1 MGVNNSEFSD
11 QNTPPQGRADRRR
24 NPVKPGAAFLL
35 TFCILFTLW
44 VIFSGRFDAF
54 HLTMGVIASALVSL
68 FCRDFLFTTE
78 KPRALSLFR
87 TWIRLAGYIPWLMYQ
102 VFRANL
108 HVLYIVFHPR
118 MTHLIDP
125 HIIDFDSR
133 LTSDYSRTTF
143 ANSITLTPGTITV
156 SVTALGRFS
165 VHCIDTASGEA
176 LPGDMEERIR
186 KVFGE

>member
-11 QNTPPQGRADRRR
+11 QNTPPQGRADGRR
-24 NPVKPGAAFLL
+24 NPAKPGATFFL
-35 TFCILFTLW
+35 TFGILFALW
-44 VIFSGRFDAF
+44 IVFSGRFDGF

-78 KPRALSLFR
+78 TPRPHNLFR
-87 TWIRLAGYIPWLMYQ
+87 IWIRLLGYIPWLLYQ
-102 VFRANL
+102 VFLANL

-118 MTHLIDP
+118 MMTLIDP

-133 LTSDYSRTTF
+133 LKRDYSRTTF

-156 SVTALGRFS
+156 KVTVLGRFS
-165 VHCIDTASGEA
+165 VHCIDAASGKP
-176 LPGDMEERIR
+176 LPGRMEERIG